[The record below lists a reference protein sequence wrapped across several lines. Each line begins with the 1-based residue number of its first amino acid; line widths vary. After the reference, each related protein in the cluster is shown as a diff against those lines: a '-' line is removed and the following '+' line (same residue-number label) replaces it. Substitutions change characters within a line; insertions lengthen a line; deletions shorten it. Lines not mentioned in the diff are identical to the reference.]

1 MSLIIS
7 ENELGSQIL
16 EEFEELLEEFIK
28 IKPHKFLEIGSL
40 YGWTL
45 QHFIHY
51 AQEGSTAISIDLPV
65 RKFVGPS
72 DWRVSK
78 QEHNYYKVW
87 PQWAKAK
94 KRKLYLIPDVS
105 QTLETKKQVSDI
117 LSGDLLDFLFIDGD
131 HRYEAIMMDFDIYS
145 KFVKK
150 GGIVAF
156 HDIAENEEGGGKK
169 AWDILK
175 QQYKHK
181 EILKSPIKEKGIG
194 VLYI

>member
-16 EEFEELLEEFIK
+16 EEFEELLKEFIK
-28 IKPHKFLEIGSL
+28 INPHKFLEIGSL

-65 RKFVGPS
+65 RKFVGAT
-72 DWRVSK
+72 DWRVTK

-94 KRKLYLIPDVS
+94 KCKLYLIPAIS
-105 QTLETKKQVSDI
+105 QTPETKKQVFDI
-117 LSGDLLDFLFIDGD
+117 LSGSLLDFLFIDGD
-131 HRYEAIMMDFDIYS
+131 HRYEAIMMDFNMNKMDGDEAS
-145 KFVKK
+145 
-150 GGIVAF
+150 
-156 HDIAENEEGGGKK
+156 
-169 AWDILK
+169 
-175 QQYKHK
+175 
-181 EILKSPIKEKGIG
+181 
-194 VLYI
+194 